1 MGAEWAGDTNGALT
15 SIDSLDGSLHD
26 ICADV
31 HSLAT
36 TGVLSS
42 SMLNARAP
50 GLRIRVCNICRSGD
64 SGTHWFTVVYHMQAF
79 PRAALNQED
88 CMLFVK
94 RAVEDCILLL
104 HTTTTRDSH
113 TTREI
118 QFDEI
123 KATISR
129 LLVQDGYVGLRDT
142 DCVEVSEHLTSLWQL
157 HVFPDWRLDSGT
169 FNIHTAGGGIEDESS
184 ENEDFMEGA
193 RRRQKAADALVTAEA
208 AAVEAAAVKAAAA
221 EVAAAEAAAAKAAA
235 AEAAAAADAS
245 YDPYDDAELMDKGI
259 AELRQL
265 LDVEG
270 ISRTGMTTKRAIT
283 DALINRGLGHL
294 RKKPTRINIEEAT
307 DAEVLESAEVG

>member
-1 MGAEWAGDTNGALT
+1 
-15 SIDSLDGSLHD
+15 
-26 ICADV
+26 
-31 HSLAT
+31 
-36 TGVLSS
+36 
-42 SMLNARAP
+42 
-50 GLRIRVCNICRSGD
+50 
-64 SGTHWFTVVYHMQAF
+64 
-79 PRAALNQED
+79 
-88 CMLFVK
+88 MLFVQ

-129 LLVQDGYVGLRDT
+129 LLVQDGYVGLKDT

-169 FNIHTAGGGIEDESS
+169 FNIHNAGGGIEDESS
-184 ENEDFMEGA
+184 EDEDFMEGA
-193 RRRQKAADALVTAEA
+193 KRRKKAADAVVTAEA

-221 EVAAAEAAAAKAAA
+221 EVAAAEAAAANAAA
-235 AEAAAAADAS
+235 AEAAAAADAT
-245 YDPYDDAELMDKGI
+245 YDPYDDAELMAKGI